1 LHQLAPDI
9 VLAGEVV
16 AVGATVVV
24 VGVIVVVFVMALV
37 RLDRLVDVVED
48 VVVDAVAGRPARRLD
63 WAVVVVTVAG
73 V

>member
-24 VGVIVVVFVMALV
+24 VGVALV